1 MKEFNTLAKKGE
13 SPQFPVPK
21 TPNQKELINAIKNY
35 PMVITQGPAGVGK
48 SFIVAKMA
56 AHAMKNRQVGKIIIT
71 RPTVPTGRSVGFF
84 PGTLADKVAPWVVPI
99 MEVLTDT
106 LGKGDVECL
115 LKNDRIE
122 VVPFETIRGRSFRDC
137 FVILDEAQ
145 NCTYEE
151 IKAFL
156 TRVGEDSKVV
166 INGDITQSDLRHTSG
181 LEVALSMISQIPELQ
196 KSVPVVT
203 FTSDDVVRSGL
214 CKLWVQAFEAVESQA
229 PEETPEKEIKGF
241 TP

>member
-1 MKEFNTLAKKGE
+1 MAKKGE
-13 SPQFPVPK
+13 SPQLPTPK

-35 PMVITQGPAGVGK
+35 PMVVTQGPAGVGK
-48 SFIVAKMA
+48 TFVVAKMA
-56 AHAMKNRQVGKIIIT
+56 AHAIKNRQVSKIIVT

-84 PGTLADKVAPWVVPI
+84 PGELKDKLAPWVVPI
-99 MEVLTDT
+99 MEVLIDS

-166 INGDITQSDLRHTSG
+166 INGDITQSDLKHSSG
-181 LEVALSMISQIPELQ
+181 LEIVLQMLEQIPELR
-196 KSVPVVT
+196 KNVPVVN

-214 CKLWVQAFEAVESQA
+214 CKLWVQAFESIELIDA
-229 PEETPEKEIKGF
+229 PEEDAEIVIKGF
-241 TP
+241 HP